1 MDLRDRIQRWWRPA
15 QWKDDHPQAGE
26 DDDPLQ
32 ATERR
37 RGKKQL
43 GGWFSS
49 PFWTSEQHT
58 LEGMGPSVERD
69 FKKPR

>member
-1 MDLRDRIQRWWRPA
+1 MDMRDRFQRWWRPA
-15 QWKDDHPQAGE
+15 QWRDDHPQAGA

-37 RGKKQL
+37 RGTKWVPSL
-43 GGWFSS
+43 L
-49 PFWTSEQHT
+49 TSEH
-58 LEGMGPSVERD
+58 LEHHNDMSNMVERD

>member
-15 QWKDDHPQAGE
+15 QWKDDHPQARE

-32 ATERR
+32 ATER
-37 RGKKQL
+37 GKKQL
-43 GGWFSS
+43 GRWFGQGIS
-49 PFWTSEQHT
+49 PDDHAFDR
-58 LEGMGPSVERD
+58 LGPSVERD

>member
-1 MDLRDRIQRWWRPA
+1 MCAIGFRDGGVRLSGRTITLRPR
-15 QWKDDHPQAGE
+15 E

-37 RGKKQL
+37 RGRKWL
-43 GGWFSS
+43 
-49 PFWTSEQHT
+49 PTLLTSEH
-58 LEGMGPSVERD
+58 LEHNDPMRAMVEVERD

>member
-1 MDLRDRIQRWWRPA
+1 MDVRDRIQRWWRPA
-15 QWKDDHPQAGE
+15 QWKDDHPQAQE

-37 RGKKQL
+37 RGRKWL
-43 GGWFSS
+43 
-49 PFWTSEQHT
+49 PTLLTSEH
-58 LEGMGPSVERD
+58 LEHNDPMRAMVEVERD

>member
-1 MDLRDRIQRWWRPA
+1 MGLRDRIQRWWRPA
-15 QWKDDHPQAGE
+15 QWKDDHPQARE

-37 RGKKQL
+37 RGKKWFPTLL
-43 GGWFSS
+43 G
-49 PFWTSEQHT
+49 SEH
-58 LEGMGPSVERD
+58 LEGMGDLPSVERD